1 MKQFSKLFFA
11 SLTSIAACA
20 WADEEKHC
28 SYFEEGV
35 KNVYW
40 GDLHVHSAYSL
51 DAWGYGTLA
60 TPAEAY
66 RFARGEPLV
75 LTGVGPV
82 VLERPLDFMSVTD
95 HAEWFD
101 LLYIC
106 TDPEWSDDPYC
117 DTMTEKNTPEAG
129 SEVFAKYVLPTIT
142 KASPQPTPICKADE
156 AHCTESRASQW
167 QRIQH
172 QTNQANKPCKFTSM
186 VGFEWSATPDYSHN
200 HRNVIFANANVT
212 KDAIDYMHF
221 PSPLKLWEEL
231 DRQCEAKNGCEAI
244 AIPHNTNMGDGRSFD
259 VETED
264 EYQLDLRARYER
276 LVEIHQ
282 EKGNSECLPV
292 FGQVDEGCNFEIRLT
307 KNSQPTTAADF
318 NDQEWE
324 RMRRSYVRGLLLRGL
339 AAFERSGTK
348 RRNPF
353 QLGIIAST
361 DNHAATGGLVEEDQW
376 PGSVFGMGSLERSM
390 TRISWNPGGLIAVW
404 AEENTRESLFTSL
417 KRREVYGTS
426 GPRIQVKIKAATD
439 GKALSCAS
447 KGDTSQASIP
457 MGGEFTTVSGSP
469 YFVVQAL
476 YDRIP
481 LASVEIIKGELK
493 DAELKESTFTIW
505 APESGG
511 LNICAEW
518 QDPEFDSSAPAFW
531 YARIIESPRPRWSS
545 EQCKKAGRCDEF
557 PNAMQTIQDRAWTSP
572 IWYLPERNQ

>member
-20 WADEEKHC
+20 WAEEEKHC

-221 PSPLKLWEEL
+221 PSPLK
-231 DRQCEAKNGCEAI
+231 
-244 AIPHNTNMGDGRSFD
+244 
-259 VETED
+259 
-264 EYQLDLRARYER
+264 
-276 LVEIHQ
+276 
-282 EKGNSECLPV
+282 
-292 FGQVDEGCNFEIRLT
+292 
-307 KNSQPTTAADF
+307 
-318 NDQEWE
+318 
-324 RMRRSYVRGLLLRGL
+324 
-339 AAFERSGTK
+339 
-348 RRNPF
+348 
-353 QLGIIAST
+353 IAS
-361 DNHAATGGLVEEDQW
+361 AC
-376 PGSVFGMGSLERSM
+376 S
-390 TRISWNPGGLIAVW
+390 
-404 AEENTRESLFTSL
+404 
-417 KRREVYGTS
+417 
-426 GPRIQVKIKAATD
+426 
-439 GKALSCAS
+439 ALS
-447 KGDTSQASIP
+447 
-457 MGGEFTTVSGSP
+457 
-469 YFVVQAL
+469 Y
-476 YDRIP
+476 
-481 LASVEIIKGELK
+481 IK
-493 DAELKESTFTIW
+493 
-505 APESGG
+505 PEVKNILSDCS
-511 LNICAEW
+511 LN
-518 QDPEFDSSAPAFW
+518 
-531 YARIIESPRPRWSS
+531 
-545 EQCKKAGRCDEF
+545 
-557 PNAMQTIQDRAWTSP
+557 
-572 IWYLPERNQ
+572 